1 MEDIV
6 LDLWGGS
13 QNYSLE
19 NKTYSVKR
27 LYGLYSNL
35 TVSLYGIAKL
45 SFMGYE
51 VKELSL
57 ILEEYDI
64 NKNFYTSL
72 FKNQNSTLNFENI
85 SQEEKDFF
93 LRYCEP
99 NKLGL
104 GRERKDLNFNIL
116 SKIYQKFYQPSE
128 DCVLKKQKIIK
139 EKNLNLN
146 ETVFVWARKTDKVY
160 ETSIPT
166 IDTYLKLLK
175 TFDLSGKK
183 IVIQTDD
190 YSVLEEFKKTDLD
203 FTTLD
208 VLPYSYTNDSFH
220 SNLNSV
226 TDENFYKKYKQTKEE
241 YLQYLSALVLIMS
254 ECKFSV
260 SYPGNLTT
268 VVPLIKG
275 SFDGHF
281 GFINDNTLI

>member
-1 MEDIV
+1 MGDIV
-6 LDLWGGS
+6 LDLWGGLH
-13 QNYSLE
+13 NYNLD

-27 LYGLYSNL
+27 LYGLYSNI

-57 ILEEYDI
+57 ILEEYDVY
-64 NKNFYTSL
+64 KNFYNSL
-72 FKNQNSTLNFENI
+72 FKKQDSPLNFENI
-85 SQEEKDFF
+85 TQEEKDFF

-99 NKLGL
+99 NKLGI

-116 SKIYQKFYQPSE
+116 SKFYQKFYQPSD
-128 DCVLKKQKIIK
+128 DCVLKKEKIIK
-139 EKNLNLN
+139 DKNLNLN
-146 ETVFVWARKTDKVY
+146 ETIFVWARKTDKVY

-220 SNLNSV
+220 SNLHSV

-241 YLQYLSALVLIMS
+241 YLQYLLALVLIMS

-268 VVPLIKG
+268 VVPIIKG
-275 SFDGHF
+275 SFEGHF
-281 GFINDNTLI
+281 GFIDDNTLI